1 MIEVFMLGIL
11 VSMVKLSQ
19 MATIVPGVALWAFA
33 LLIVVLAA
41 SSAVMDPAEVWRRL
55 ETRA

>member
-1 MIEVFMLGIL
+1 
-11 VSMVKLSQ
+11 MVKLSQ

-55 ETRA
+55 ESGA